1 METFPHKRAFQVF
14 LSMTLYNLHRHHEA
28 MELLLT
34 NIAETTSDDSILSY
48 KRAILFYA
56 PQLDQTWNE

>member
-1 METFPHKRAFQVF
+1 
-14 LSMTLYNLHRHHEA
+14 MTLYNLHRYQEA

-34 NIAETTSDDSILSY
+34 NLAETTFDLTILQY

-56 PQLDQTWNE
+56 PQLDQVWDAHSS